1 MTTPIV
7 LRGFACNGIRGP
19 ADRLPIR
26 QARFVAQLFAGF
38 GALAAFSAA
47 QAQVAAP
54 NDPFFQSRGTWS
66 QPYDDQ
72 WGLHRIGFDAT
83 KEGAAAWAPE
93 GRTPRAVTVAV
104 IDTGLDYAHPD
115 LARESIWTNPKEKL
129 NGIDDDRNGFIDDVI
144 GWNFAEGNN
153 NPWDRAGHGTLI
165 AGVIAAASNNALGV
179 TGINP
184 HARIMPLEVL
194 NGAGHGRSSQIAAA
208 IYYALANGAQVINL
222 SLGGEN
228 LSTLEQHAIRKALEA
243 GVVVVVA
250 AGNLGRNTEGFGIA
264 DLQGAIVVAA
274 TDPND
279 QRARFSNWGTNIG
292 IAAPGVDILG
302 LRARDTDFVRTSRS
316 ASDAPQAAAMGSTTT
331 VSAEPAAAAA
341 DAGSTSSGGGAP
353 SAAVVGAD
361 GQYYRA
367 SGTSFSAAFVSGV
380 ASWLLSMR
388 PELNGTQVARMILQS
403 ARDIGPPGVDA
414 MTGYGLIDARAALAA
429 DPEFWIGSRIA
440 AVDLNAH
447 EGGDARIRILGTSD
461 ANSFASARVRAAPEA
476 YPNDWIPLGAPLT
489 QPVRSGVLAEVDPR
503 LLHGA
508 RRWIV
513 QLVTRHGNGREREA
527 RFLLD
532 LGAAP

>member
-1 MTTPIV
+1 MASR
-7 LRGFACNGIRGP
+7 LLACFAAI
-19 ADRLPIR
+19 
-26 QARFVAQLFAGF
+26 
-38 GALAAFSAA
+38 AAVSAA
-47 QAQVAAP
+47 HAQVAAAP

-83 KEGAAAWAPE
+83 KEGAAARAAPE
-93 GRTPRAVTVAV
+93 GRTPRLVTVAV
-104 IDTGLDYAHPD
+104 IDTGLDYTHPD
-115 LARESIWTNPKEKL
+115 FARESLWTNPKEKL
-129 NGIDDDRNGFIDDVI
+129 NGIDDDHNGFIDDVI
-144 GWNFAEGNN
+144 GWNFAEDND

-165 AGVIAAASNNALGV
+165 AGVIAAASNNAIGV

-228 LSTLEQHAIRKALEA
+228 LSALEQHAIRKALEA

-316 ASDAPQAAAMGSTTT
+316 PSDVPQAAATTAEAA
-331 VSAEPAAAAA
+331 SA
-341 DAGSTSSGGGAP
+341 SSGGGAV
-353 SAAVVGAD
+353 SAAVVGPD

-403 ARDIGPPGVDA
+403 ARDIGPPGVDS

-440 AVDLNAH
+440 AVDLNAQ
-447 EGGDARIRILGTSD
+447 EGGEARIRVLGTSD
-461 ANSFASARVRAAPEA
+461 ADSFASARVRAAPEA

-489 QPVRSGVLAEVDPR
+489 QPVRAGVLAEFDPR

-513 QLVTRHGNGREREA
+513 QLITKHGNGRERET
-527 RFLLD
+527 RFLVD

>member
-1 MTTPIV
+1 
-7 LRGFACNGIRGP
+7 
-19 ADRLPIR
+19 
-26 QARFVAQLFAGF
+26 
-38 GALAAFSAA
+38 
-47 QAQVAAP
+47 VAAP

-66 QPYDDQ
+66 QPYEDQ

-104 IDTGLDYAHPD
+104 IDTGLDYTHPD

-129 NGIDDDRNGFIDDVI
+129 NGIDDDHNGFIDDVI

-208 IYYALANGAQVINL
+208 LYYALANGAQVINL

-228 LSTLEQHAIRKALEA
+228 LSALEQHAIRKALEA

-316 ASDAPQAAAMGSTTT
+316 PSDAPQAAAI
-331 VSAEPAAAAA
+331 
-341 DAGSTSSGGGAP
+341 
-353 SAAVVGAD
+353 VGAD

-440 AVDLNAH
+440 AVDLNAQ

-513 QLVTRHGNGREREA
+513 QLVTQHGNGRVREA
-527 RFLLD
+527 RFLVD

>member
-1 MTTPIV
+1 MRFT
-7 LRGFACNGIRGP
+7 G
-19 ADRLPIR
+19 DR
-26 QARFVAQLFAGF
+26 RFFLW
-38 GALAAFSAA
+38 LAAIAA
-47 QAQVAAP
+47 VGPTSAQVAAP
-54 NDPFFQSRGTWS
+54 NDPFFQSRGTWG

-83 KEGAAAWAPE
+83 KEGAAALAPD
-93 GRTPRAVTVAV
+93 GRTPRAITVAV
-104 IDTGLDYAHPD
+104 IDTGLDYTHPD
-115 LARESIWTNPKEKL
+115 LARESIWTNPREKL

-144 GWNFAEGNN
+144 GWNFAEGHN

-165 AGVIAAASNNALGV
+165 AGLIAAASNNALGV
-179 TGINP
+179 TGINSY
-184 HARIMPLEVL
+184 ARIMPLEVL

-228 LSTLEQHAIRKALEA
+228 LSALEQHAIRKALEA
-243 GVVVVVA
+243 EVVVVVA

-274 TDPND
+274 SDPND

-302 LRARDTDFVRTSRS
+302 LRARDTDFVRTSR
-316 ASDAPQAAAMGSTTT
+316 APSDAPQAAA
-331 VSAEPAAAAA
+331 A
-341 DAGSTSSGGGAP
+341 DAGSSSPTNAAA

-361 GQYYRA
+361 AQYYRA

-388 PELNGTQVARMILQS
+388 PELNGTQVTRMILQS

-440 AVDLNAH
+440 AVDLNAR
-447 EGGDARIRILGTSD
+447 EGGDARIRILGTTD
-461 ANSFASARVRAAPEA
+461 ANSFASARLRAAPEA
-476 YPNDWIPLGAPLT
+476 YPNDWIALGAPLM
-489 QPVRSGVLAEVDPR
+489 QPVRSGVLAEVEPR

-513 QLVTRHGNGREREA
+513 QLITRHGNGRERET
-527 RFLLD
+527 RFLVD